1 MRLHAIV
8 GSRDR
13 NGVAATAR
21 LTSARWHEADV
32 GLPDL

>member
-1 MRLHAIV
+1 MRLHAII

-21 LTSARWHEADV
+21 L
-32 GLPDL
+32 LPLMDPKAGVVLP